1 MEPLKG
7 GTLVNIPDDAGKIL
21 TSYNP
26 DLSLASWGI
35 RFAAS
40 LEGVLTVLSGVS
52 SLEQLEDNL
61 SYMKD
66 FNPLT
71 EDELKV
77 IGDVVEIIKHSIAIP
92 CTDVITVW
100 MHALKIFQFQSSL
113 LFIIMLNN
121 PLNSSFYIISTMII

>member
-113 LFIIMLNN
+113 LFIMMLNN